1 VRSSEFQLNVAVCV
15 AVCRSVLQ
23 CVAAVCC
30 SVLQCARLNS
40 LPNVAL
46 CIAVCRSL
54 SLSLSLSVSKCIAV
68 HLPQFSTQ
76 YPGQSWPF
84 LICPHTPHLYLP
96 EPLAPGCR
104 GPSSS
109 SESSTIGLIC
119 SPREGNRARRESR
132 EGDRENE
139 GMGRGGRSVGEG
151 VGSVKGTL
159 ENTSA
164 YLRAILYS
172 NVSC

>member
-1 VRSSEFQLNVAVCV
+1 MLQC
-15 AVCRSVLQ
+15 VLQ
-23 CVAAVCC
+23 CVAVCC
-30 SVLQCARLNS
+30 SVLQC
-40 LPNVAL
+40 V
-46 CIAVCRSL
+46 AVCSTQL
-54 SLSLSLSVSKCIAV
+54 STQRCIVYCSVSKCIAV

-119 SPREGNRARRESR
+119 SPREGNRARRERR

-139 GMGRGGRSVGEG
+139 GIKRGGRSVGEG

-172 NVSC
+172 NVSCWFDSRVHTRTNIYEYI